1 MSDNIDYALRDLE
14 EYFDSLPETTISII
28 FGFHDDDDD
37 ETGSYVFAAGKR
49 RFPKS
54 PTMSGA
60 ILNAHSE
67 LFSAN

>member
-1 MSDNIDYALRDLE
+1 MSDNIDYALRNLE
-14 EYFDSLPETTISII
+14 EYFDSLPETTISIM
-28 FGFHDDDDD
+28 FYEGD
-37 ETGSYVFAAGKR
+37 EKEDEYYVFAAGNR

-54 PTMSGA
+54 PTISGA

>member
-1 MSDNIDYALRDLE
+1 MSDNIDYALRNLE

-28 FGFHDDDDD
+28 FHEGDDN
-37 ETGSYVFAAGKR
+37 ELGSYVFAAGKR
-49 RFPKS
+49 RFPQS

-60 ILNAHSE
+60 ILNAHAE

>member
-1 MSDNIDYALRDLE
+1 MSDNIDYALRNLE
-14 EYFDSLPETTISII
+14 EYFDSLPETTISIM
-28 FGFHDDDDD
+28 FYEGD
-37 ETGSYVFAAGKR
+37 EKEDEYYVFAAGKR

-54 PTMSGA
+54 PTVSGA

>member
-1 MSDNIDYALRDLE
+1 MSDNIDYALRNLE

-28 FGFHDDDDD
+28 FHEGD
-37 ETGSYVFAAGKR
+37 EKEDEYYVFAAGKR

-54 PTMSGA
+54 PTVSGA

>member
-1 MSDNIDYALRDLE
+1 MSDNIGYALRNLE
-14 EYFDSLPETTISII
+14 EYFDSLPETTISIM
-28 FGFHDDDDD
+28 FYEGD
-37 ETGSYVFAAGKR
+37 EKEDEYYVFAAGKR

>member
-1 MSDNIDYALRDLE
+1 MSDNIDYALRNLE
-14 EYFDSLPETTISII
+14 EYFDSLPETTISIM
-28 FGFHDDDDD
+28 FYEGD
-37 ETGSYVFAAGKR
+37 EKEDEYYVFAAGKR

>member
-1 MSDNIDYALRDLE
+1 MSDNIDYALRNLE

-28 FGFHDDDDD
+28 FHEGD
-37 ETGSYVFAAGKR
+37 EEEEDYYVFAAGNR
-49 RFPKS
+49 RFSKS

-60 ILNAHSE
+60 ILNAHEE